1 MENEIRLGYNY
12 RVQCK
17 KGVEKMARRT
27 KKHKKS

>member
-12 RVQCK
+12 RRQCK

-27 KKHKKS
+27 KKRNQS